1 MAISSP
7 VSTLMQVYTFPYCPS
22 PVENT
27 NRPVFQPLQTAVGE
41 LTITLTLDYVYG
53 GTIMLTLAC
62 YLRLQ
67 EPLVFPASQSLGNRV
82 NEHLSVNVTVTQKC
96 ALGNPKSYEDR

>member
-1 MAISSP
+1 
-7 VSTLMQVYTFPYCPS
+7 
-22 PVENT
+22 
-27 NRPVFQPLQTAVGE
+27 
-41 LTITLTLDYVYG
+41 
-53 GTIMLTLAC
+53 MLTLAC